1 MAPLRGLRRH
11 AGRGALLPLPSRRA
25 PRSGAVAA
33 GEEDPRVGCRLR
45 VHRPPDEP
53 ADRTL
58 SRERRPWPVRQGAH
72 EGGAEIRRQGGGG
85 EDVPRLRLP
94 AHSQRAVS
102 EGLHPHRESGSG
114 DRSARAPEQAPHRRV
129 LPVEV
134 QRRRG
139 RVLPHRRVHGR
150 MEDLADRSATELA
163 RLVRSREV
171 SPVEVIEACLAR
183 VERYNPA
190 VNAVVTLNPRALDDA
205 GDLELR
211 LVRGEEVGL
220 LAGLPVGIKDVTP
233 VAGLRTTYGSALY
246 RDYVPAEDALIVRR
260 LRDAGA
266 VILGKTNC
274 PEFAA
279 GGNTFNEVFG
289 RTRNPWDPALSAG
302 GSTGGGCAAL
312 VTGMIVLAEGT
323 DLGGSLRIPASF
335 CGVVGLRPSVGL
347 VPTYPSDWPWDTLQ
361 VTGPVARTAADA
373 ALMLQAVCG
382 PSPLAPLAQPV
393 AGRDFVGAVAAGVP
407 RGLRVAYCP
416 DIAGIGIDP
425 AIEDI
430 CRRAAC
436 ELEQLGAGVEVVQ
449 LDLAFA
455 RPAFLALRGLWFV
468 AQMHPRLDQLDR
480 LGPNVATNVK
490 TGLGTT
496 TRELAAAEAARG
508 RLWHLFRELFE
519 RFDHLVTPCMAVP
532 PFPVEQNYP
541 ATVAGKKMETYVDWI
556 APTFVLSLTGL
567 PVASV
572 PCGLDA
578 RGLPVG
584 LQIVGKP
591 LDEEGV
597 LALAGQVQQRHPIGR
612 PPLLDR

>member
-1 MAPLRGLRRH
+1 
-11 AGRGALLPLPSRRA
+11 
-25 PRSGAVAA
+25 
-33 GEEDPRVGCRLR
+33 
-45 VHRPPDEP
+45 
-53 ADRTL
+53 
-58 SRERRPWPVRQGAH
+58 
-72 EGGAEIRRQGGGG
+72 
-85 EDVPRLRLP
+85 
-94 AHSQRAVS
+94 
-102 EGLHPHRESGSG
+102 
-114 DRSARAPEQAPHRRV
+114 
-129 LPVEV
+129 
-134 QRRRG
+134 
-139 RVLPHRRVHGR
+139 
-150 MEDLADRSATELA
+150 MEDLADLSATELR
-163 RLVRSREV
+163 RLVGARAV
-171 SPVEVIEACLAR
+171 SPVEVVQACLAR
-183 VERYNPA
+183 LERHNPII
-190 VNAVVTLNPRALDDA
+190 NAVVTLNPRALDDA
-205 GDLELR
+205 RELERR
-211 LVRGEEVGL
+211 LARGEPPGPL
-220 LAGLPVGIKDVTP
+220 CGLPVGIKDVTP
-233 VAGLRTTYGSALY
+233 VAGLRTTFGSPLY
-246 RDYVPAEDALIVRR
+246 QDYVPAEDALVVQR
-260 LRDAGA
+260 LRAAGA

-312 VTGMIVLAEGT
+312 ATGMIALAEGT

-347 VPTYPSDWPWDTLQ
+347 VPTWPSDWPWDTLQ

-393 AGRDFVGAVAAGVP
+393 GGPGGVRDFVGAVATGVP
-407 RGLRVAYCP
+407 PGLRVAYCP

-425 AIEDI
+425 AIEDV

-436 ELEQLGAGVEVVQ
+436 ALEQLGAGVEVVQ

-468 AQMHPRLDQLDR
+468 AQMHSRLDKLHR
-480 LGPNVATNVK
+480 
-490 TGLGTT
+490 
-496 TRELAAAEAARG
+496 
-508 RLWHLFRELFE
+508 
-519 RFDHLVTPCMAVP
+519 LVTPCMAVP

-572 PCGLDA
+572 PCGLDPD
-578 RGLPVG
+578 GLPVG

-591 LDEEGV
+591 QGAEAV
-597 LALAGQVQQRHPIGR
+597 LALASQVQHRYPIGR
-612 PPLLDR
+612 PPLA